1 MASPSLVDMAAT
13 DWDLVFKIKY
23 GDALRRFGACVRGR
37 MIDFTMGS
45 LRSKIIVL
53 FNFKPDADLTL
64 TYIDEDG
71 DVVTLMDDNDLHDAV
86 ILQRLNPLRITVQFN
101 SNVTAGNSD
110 ARLPTPIQS
119 YGPPKTHYSVDE
131 FLNSMSEHVHLTGSC
146 FEKALK
152 HAPEPVHAAIS
163 KVSGELQSLVSKSAL
178 PAAEIVE
185 HLLKSVISS
194 GTPTSGSHD
203 APLKEATSAP
213 PTSGNV
219 HPSSS
224 MPATVPNVSSPTEL
238 NNCEQDGINT
248 VVGMGTSVSM
258 NRVNDNVPGNRKAVV
273 DDPDSTLFPARGI
286 AQLRRDAVRS
296 RMEKSH
302 AQETSSTIPSIQ
314 QTGQNPPHVYLPQGP
329 PIVMPPPGFGYSPSR
344 AFSPVSFHTG
354 VHCDG
359 CGVHPIMGS
368 RYKSKVKED
377 YDLCSTCFS
386 TMGNE
391 PDYFKIDRPIRSLGF
406 NPHYKAHMSA
416 SRAFRY
422 GVKSIKPYKLKLES
436 RFIQD
441 ISVLDGTLMAP
452 GTRFT
457 KIWRMLNNGNV
468 EWPSGTQLV
477 WIGGDQFGDTG
488 SVLLEISSNGFPI
501 GGEIDVAV
509 DFTAPSRPG
518 RYTSYWRMAAP
529 SGQKFGQRVWV
540 LIQVDNRSDIMVN
553 GFHGVPKLNLPP
565 ENSGQKG
572 KEIVDVML
580 NPWNT
585 VPPLCQTYPT

>member
-1 MASPSLVDMAAT
+1 
-13 DWDLVFKIKY
+13 
-23 GDALRRFGACVRGR
+23 

-86 ILQRLNPLRITVQFN
+86 ILQRLNPLRITVQLN
-101 SNVTAGNSD
+101 SNITAGNSD
-110 ARLPTPIQS
+110 ARLPTPTQR

-131 FLNSMSEHVHLTGSC
+131 FLNSI
-146 FEKALK
+146 FEEALK

-163 KVSGELQSLVSKSAL
+163 KVSGDLQSLVSKSAL

-185 HLLKSVISS
+185 HLLKS
-194 GTPTSGSHD
+194 
-203 APLKEATSAP
+203 
-213 PTSGNV
+213 
-219 HPSSS
+219 
-224 MPATVPNVSSPTEL
+224 
-238 NNCEQDGINT
+238 
-248 VVGMGTSVSM
+248 
-258 NRVNDNVPGNRKAVV
+258 
-273 DDPDSTLFPARGI
+273 
-286 AQLRRDAVRS
+286 
-296 RMEKSH
+296 
-302 AQETSSTIPSIQ
+302 
-314 QTGQNPPHVYLPQGP
+314 
-329 PIVMPPPGFGYSPSR
+329 
-344 AFSPVSFHTG
+344 FHTG

-359 CGVHPIMGS
+359 CGVHPIMGY

-391 PDYFKIDRPIRSLGF
+391 ADYFKID
-406 NPHYKAHMSA
+406 
-416 SRAFRY
+416 
-422 GVKSIKPYKLKLES
+422 KLKLES

-441 ISVLDGTLMAP
+441 VSVLDGTLMAP
-452 GTRFT
+452 GSRFT
-457 KIWRMLNNGNV
+457 KIWRMFNNGNV

-565 ENSGQKG
+565 QNSGQKG
-572 KEIVDVML
+572 KEIVDVNAEPMEHSPSPVPDLSHITMEIIKPLTVGLSGDRTMDPMQVDELMANLSGSGSPAAVSYPLIDLSVPDSETTPFAPPPPMTTTEDNSLEQILLKELEEMGFKQIDL
-580 NPWNT
+580 NKEILRRNEYDLERSVDELCGIFEWD
-585 VPPLCQTYPT
+585 PLLVELEEMGFSDKEKNKEVLLKNGGSIKRAVMDLIAKEKGE